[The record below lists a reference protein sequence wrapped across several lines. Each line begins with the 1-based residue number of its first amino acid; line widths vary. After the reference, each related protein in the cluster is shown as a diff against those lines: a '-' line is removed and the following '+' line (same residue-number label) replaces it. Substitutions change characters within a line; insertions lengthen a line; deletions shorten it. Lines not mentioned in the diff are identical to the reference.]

1 MRFALALALLTAC
14 APRALVV
21 TQDHPAHRDAPT
33 GRLAGPPA
41 ALRPGVV
48 TIEKPAPAKAQPAT
62 TPPTGHEGH

>member
-1 MRFALALALLTAC
+1 MRLALALALLSAC

-21 TQDHPAHRDAPT
+21 TKDHPAHRDAPT

-48 TIEKPAPAKAQPAT
+48 SIEKPAREKAQPAST
-62 TPPTGHEGH
+62 TPTGHEGH